1 MSARIPRSLAAVAV
15 ALVLAGHGAAARAA
29 VPAIAASAPVV
40 APSTDL
46 ALEVVGMRPPSGS
59 TLKANEPVVVTL
71 RYRYARPAGDVMV
84 WAKLLGAGPSTYEGA
99 HPDTPAG
106 SGTIERTVTLNGPGE
121 VHRLTLVAKD
131 ARLQQIYRREVPV
144 HYTWVPNPRA
154 EAIRDDGADSR
165 IVGVRLAAGTPAV
178 LRAGTPVAVELDVDN
193 RSSRGVQAWV
203 EPVTSCNMA
212 FDDLLKVEAARATV
226 RQRFTVG
233 QKCVV
238 TQLRVALANSAGVRV
253 FDQLVDVDLRYVD

>member
-1 MSARIPRSLAAVAV
+1 MPARPARPLAAASLALLVAGMGV
-15 ALVLAGHGAAARAA
+15 AAPAAAPADAPAA
-29 VPAIAASAPVV
+29 DV

-46 ALEVVGMRPPSGS
+46 QLDVVALRPPPGS
-59 TLKANEPVVVTL
+59 TLKANDPVVVTL

-84 WAKLLGAGPSTYEGA
+84 WAKLLGAGPASYEGA
-99 HPDTPAG
+99 RADTPAG
-106 SGTIERTVTLNGPGE
+106 SGIIERTVTLNGPGE

-154 EAIRDDGADSR
+154 EAIRDDGTGSR
-165 IVGVRLAAGTPAV
+165 IVGVRLAPGTSAV
-178 LRAGTPVAVELDVDN
+178 LKAGTPVAVDLDVDN

-212 FDDLLKVEAARATV
+212 FDDMLKVRAARGTV

-233 QKCVV
+233 QRCVV
-238 TQLRVALANSAGVRV
+238 TQLHVALANSAGVRV
-253 FDQLVDVDLRYVD
+253 FDQLVNVDLRYVD